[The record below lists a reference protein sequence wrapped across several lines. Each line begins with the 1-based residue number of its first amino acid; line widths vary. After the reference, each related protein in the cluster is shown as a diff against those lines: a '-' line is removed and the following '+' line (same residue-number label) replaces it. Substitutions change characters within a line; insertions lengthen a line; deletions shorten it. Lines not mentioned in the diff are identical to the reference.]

1 VIRTIRFLED
11 SLRGIAASGRMPIA
25 DSNIRERPDGQVAV
39 DVMPADAWDRILYA
53 RWRAEVR
60 MERDIPQSE
69 ARAHIGGIHTKP
81 ETARP
86 GVTAVLGAGNVSSI
100 TPLDVVHQLF
110 VEGRTVVAKCHPMN
124 EYIGPQLEHA
134 FGGLIDEGF
143 LRFVYGGG
151 EVGAAMIAHAGVD
164 AVHLT
169 GSERTFDAI
178 VWGVGPEA
186 AERRARGEPR
196 VGKAMT
202 AELGNVSPVVV
213 LPGKW
218 STAAI
223 RSQAEHVAT
232 QVLHNAGHNCNA
244 AEVLVLPAEWPQ
256 REEFMEALAAAVSS
270 RAPRLAYYPGSGDRF
285 DRIVGSGTRVRMFG
299 ERSLDVVPPAIVE
312 GIDPSGDAAV
322 FGEEAFCHV
331 LAVTDLD
338 GSDAASYLDRAVEF
352 CNDRLRGTL
361 NATILV
367 DPSTARSLDSGLG
380 RAVTAL
386 RYGTVGVNLWAAAGF
401 PLGVT
406 PWGAY
411 PGHPRED
418 IQSGTGFVH
427 NARLVDRP
435 EKTVIAAPFRQIPK
449 PPWSLFHGRSGPAL
463 RATTM
468 FEAQPGWTRLAKVL
482 RYAVRP

>member
-1 VIRTIRFLED
+1 
-11 SLRGIAASGRMPIA
+11 
-25 DSNIRERPDGQVAV
+25 
-39 DVMPADAWDRILYA
+39 
-53 RWRAEVR
+53 
-60 MERDIPQSE
+60 
-69 ARAHIGGIHTKP
+69 
-81 ETARP
+81 
-86 GVTAVLGAGNVSSI
+86 
-100 TPLDVVHQLF
+100 
-110 VEGRTVVAKCHPMN
+110 
-124 EYIGPQLEHA
+124 
-134 FGGLIDEGF
+134 
-143 LRFVYGGG
+143 
-151 EVGAAMIAHAGVD
+151 
-164 AVHLT
+164 
-169 GSERTFDAI
+169 
-178 VWGVGPEA
+178 
-186 AERRARGEPR
+186 
-196 VGKAMT
+196 
-202 AELGNVSPVVV
+202 VVV

-312 GIDPSGDAAV
+312 GIDPAGDAAA

-449 PPWSLFHGRSGPAL
+449 PPWSLFHRRSGPAL

-468 FEAQPGWTRLAKVL
+468 FEAQPGWTSLAKVL